1 MGDSVTNGITPIN
14 PYLVI
19 ILVFIRR
26 YLPEAGLGT
35 LLALMMPYALVF
47 AVAWSLLL
55 GGWVAMGWELGPG
68 GPLFYGR

>member
-1 MGDSVTNGITPIN
+1 VRKANDWLEQLERAGN
-14 PYLVI
+14 
-19 ILVFIRR
+19 R
-26 YLPEAGLGT
+26 LPDPATLFFTGT

-68 GPLFYGR
+68 GPLFFGR

>member
-1 MGDSVTNGITPIN
+1 VRKANDWLEQLERAGN
-14 PYLVI
+14 
-19 ILVFIRR
+19 R
-26 YLPEAGLGT
+26 LPDPAPLFFTGT

-68 GPLFYGR
+68 GPLFFGR